1 MHLNALDAAHEHT
14 DRLGALEKRTA
25 AIHERLLSEALQ
37 AMVNAQET
45 LLEAPSFSNH
55 GKRETAARIFDDFIT
70 EDYNHTA
77 TVLRI
82 LALLDKSQGGS
93 AEARLLA
100 QGLIAG
106 AAKRYADNYADEIA
120 ENE

>member
-1 MHLNALDAAHEHT
+1 MHMDALEHAHRHL
-14 DRLGALEKRTA
+14 DRLEALEQRTA
-25 AIHERLLSEALQ
+25 EIHERLLSEALQ
-37 AMVNAQET
+37 ALVNAPEQ
-45 LLEAPSFSNH
+45 LLEAPSFSNSTN
-55 GKRETAARIFDDFIT
+55 RETAARLFDDFLT

-93 AEARLLA
+93 AEARLMA
-100 QGLIAG
+100 QGLIAA
-106 AAKRYADNYADEIA
+106 AAKRYADNYADAIA